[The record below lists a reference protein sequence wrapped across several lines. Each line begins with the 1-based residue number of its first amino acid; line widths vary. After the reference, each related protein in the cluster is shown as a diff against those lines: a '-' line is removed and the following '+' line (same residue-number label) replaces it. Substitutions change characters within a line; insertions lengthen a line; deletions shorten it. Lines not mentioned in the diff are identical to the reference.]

1 MKAVDGI
8 GLGRHA
14 VDGRRMETQWMKEG
28 WEGSGWKKDGKAVYA
43 RGMERQWM
51 KGRGHKRDGKAV
63 DGRGMGR
70 KRTGA
75 ADGKMGKQ

>member
-1 MKAVDGI
+1 
-8 GLGRHA
+8 
-14 VDGRRMETQWMKEG
+14 
-28 WEGSGWKKDGKAVYA
+28 
-43 RGMERQWM
+43 MERQWM
-51 KGRGHKRDGKAV
+51 KGSRQKRDGKAV